1 MAGRHHQPMDLGL
14 RKVWDLVI
22 EEKPGVL
29 KSMGLQKV
37 RHD

>member
-1 MAGRHHQPMDLGL
+1 MVGRHHQPVDIGL
-14 RKVWDLVI
+14 RKVWELVI
-22 EEKPGVL
+22 EKPGVL